1 MQNKTFATYTLGCK
15 VNQYETN
22 AVEEVFIEDGFTLT
36 DFDEKADVYII
47 NTCTVTAMS
56 DKKSRQII
64 RRAKKQNKN
73 SLVVVIGCYSQISPD
88 EVAKIED
95 VNLVMGTSNKKGI
108 LQEVKKLK
116 LTDKVIKVNSLKDEN
131 EFENLDTKAHSK
143 NQRAFLKIQDG
154 CDRYCSYC
162 IIPYTR
168 GKVRSRRKEDILKE
182 IEELSKNDYK
192 EVVLTGIHVASYGK
206 DFRLKSLKEQENVN
220 DINENYL
227 LDVIE
232 SIAQNDGIKRIRI
245 GSLEPVIIT
254 DNFLEKLTKIEKF
267 CPHFHLSL
275 QSGCD
280 ETLSRMNR
288 RYTTEEYEESVN
300 KIRKYFDNPA
310 ITTDVIVGFPGE
322 TEEEFN
328 KTFDYLK
335 KIKLYQMHIFPF
347 SRRSGTKAHD
357 MPNQIPEQIKHTR
370 VEILKK
376 LDEQNRDSFENN
388 MIGKIEQVLF
398 EQRAGEYFEGHTK
411 NYVKLYMKTE
421 QDLSGILQNV
431 LIYEKIDDRLICKK

>member
-232 SIAQNDGIKRIRI
+232 SISQNDGIKRIRI

-347 SRRSGTKAHD
+347 SRRSGTKAYY

>member
-347 SRRSGTKAHD
+347 SRRSGTKAYY

>member
-1 MQNKTFATYTLGCK
+1 MKNKTFATYTLGCK

-95 VNLVMGTSNKKGI
+95 VNLVMGTSNKKEI

-168 GKVRSRRKEDILKE
+168 GKVRSRRKQDILKE

-347 SRRSGTKAHD
+347 SRRSGTKAYD

>member
-168 GKVRSRRKEDILKE
+168 GKVRSRRKDDILKE

-347 SRRSGTKAHD
+347 SRRSGTKAYY